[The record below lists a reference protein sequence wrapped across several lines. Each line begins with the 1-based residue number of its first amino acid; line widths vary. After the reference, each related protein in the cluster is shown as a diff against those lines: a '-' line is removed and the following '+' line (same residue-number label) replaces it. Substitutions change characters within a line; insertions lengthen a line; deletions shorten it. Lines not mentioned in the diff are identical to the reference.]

1 MRKKIKAA
9 VFEEIQKIIYREDYP
24 KPFPGPDD
32 VIVRVNYCGICGSDI
47 TNFKYKM
54 YQVPLIM
61 GHEISGEVVELGNNI
76 TDINIGDKVICFVVS
91 LDISS
96 GQLKG
101 LGTFQDGGFAE
112 FVKVPKE
119 WVFKIPS
126 NISAKEAVM
135 IETFALAKR
144 AFKQSRINNNENI
157 LIFGGG
163 SVGLTTL
170 KALLVEKKPNYIVIV
185 EPNEFLRN
193 KAIELGAND
202 AVPPRRAKIKKVIKK
217 YGEPTFIFDSV
228 GNKTTLSDGIFL
240 IKKGGTILLEGIH
253 KESIDFS
260 FFNIISKEVT
270 LKGSIGH
277 DREDILSAIEIFAE
291 NKVNANDFISEV
303 VSLENIQTAFNKYF
317 ESNSRNFI
325 KILVKI

>member
-1 MRKKIKAA
+1 
-9 VFEEIQKIIYREDYP
+9 
-24 KPFPGPDD
+24 
-32 VIVRVNYCGICGSDI
+32 
-47 TNFKYKM
+47 M
-54 YQVPLIM
+54 YQVPVIM
-61 GHEISGEVVELGNNI
+61 GPEISGKVVELGNNVA
-76 TDINIGDKVICFVVS
+76 DISIGDRVICFVVS

-126 NISAKEAVM
+126 NISTKEAIM

-144 AFKQSRINNNENI
+144 AFKLSGINNNENI
-157 LIFGGG
+157 IIFGGG

-170 KALLVEKKPNYIVIV
+170 KALLVEKKPNYVVVV
-185 EPNEFLRN
+185 EPNVFLRN
-193 KAIELGAND
+193 KALELGAND
-202 AVPPRRAKIKKVIKK
+202 AVPPRRAKIKKAIKK
-217 YGEPTFIFDSV
+217 YGKPTYIFDSV

-240 IKKGGTILLEGIH
+240 ITKGGTILLEGIH

-260 FFNIISKEVT
+260 FFDIISKEVT

-277 DREDILSAIEIFAE
+277 DREDILSAIGMLAE
-291 NKVNANDFISEV
+291 NKINAHDFISEV
-303 VSLENIQTAFNKYF
+303 VSLKDIQITFNKF
-317 ESNSRNFI
+317 LDPNSRNFI

>member
-1 MRKKIKAA
+1 VREEIKAA
-9 VFEEIQKIIYREDYP
+9 VFEEIKKIVYREDYP
-24 KPFPGPDD
+24 KPVPGPDE
-32 VIVRVNYCGICGSDI
+32 ILVRVNYCGICGSDI

-61 GHEISGEVVELGNNI
+61 GHEISGDVVELGNNV
-76 TDINIGDKVICFVVS
+76 TDIIIGDRVICFVVS

-96 GQLKG
+96 GHLKG

-119 WVFKIPS
+119 WVFKIPV
-126 NISAKEAVM
+126 NISVKEAVM

-144 AFKQSRINNNENI
+144 AFKLSRVNNNENI

-170 KALLVEKKPNYIVIV
+170 KALLIEKRPNYVVVV

-193 KAIELGAND
+193 KALELGAND
-202 AVPPRRAKIKKVIKK
+202 AVLPRRIKIKKAFKK
-217 YGEPTFIFDSV
+217 YGSPTFIFDSV

-253 KESIDFS
+253 KASINFS
-260 FFNIISKEVT
+260 FFDIISKEIT

-277 DREDILSAIEIFAE
+277 DREDIIAAIEFFSE
-291 NKVNANDFISEV
+291 NKVNAKDFISEV
-303 VSLENIQTAFNKYF
+303 VSLKDIQTAFNKF
-317 ESNSRNFI
+317 LESNSRSFI